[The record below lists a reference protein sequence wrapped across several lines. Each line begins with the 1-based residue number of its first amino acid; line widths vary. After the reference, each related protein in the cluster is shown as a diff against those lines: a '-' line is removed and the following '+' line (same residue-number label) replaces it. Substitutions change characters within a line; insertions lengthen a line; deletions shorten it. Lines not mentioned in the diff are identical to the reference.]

1 MFGHILHL
9 GVQVE
14 YFREI
19 WITHMKLG
27 WSPAQYHTDKPVPLG
42 TWKGWLLHSIQLS
55 VDTGRSKSKRL
66 LILAGI
72 RIVWERDTYHQTL
85 EWQVSLFTWPEND
98 GTAMET
104 LKDTEHRQ
112 GPSIQSGSGRRLW
125 KLHLWINYVNL
136 RTLQQRAA
144 RIVEIVVGAHAQPRG
159 LLLTTFPSPSL
170 FSSWLQRGD
179 QRTL

>member
-1 MFGHILHL
+1 MPCHAKNGAGVKECDVCLLTSLHL

-19 WITHMKLG
+19 WVTHKKLG

-72 RIVWERDTYHQTL
+72 RKVWERDTYHQTL
-85 EWQVSLFTWPEND
+85 EWQVFLFTWPEND

-104 LKDTEHRQ
+104 LTGHRA
-112 GPSIQSGSGRRLW
+112 PPRTKHSKW
-125 KLHLWINYVNL
+125 KWKEALE
-136 RTLQQRAA
+136 A
-144 RIVEIVVGAHAQPRG
+144 
-159 LLLTTFPSPSL
+159 SPL
-170 FSSWLQRGD
+170 D
-179 QRTL
+179 